1 MMFGAKSIELIEDLI
16 DVYLSLG
23 YSFRKKKIRKT
34 KFYNVEFLKMSDAHC
49 KITDISLLKSKSMV
63 RCIKVASETGL
74 YITNNFIVTHNTM
87 QDKMEPFMYS
97 FIHNFNKIIGAPNVK
112 MLQSAGLIE
121 ELPIAYMRGINIDN
135 SVVII
140 DEIQN
145 ISVENIR
152 TILTRL
158 GQDSK
163 MIFLGDEYQIDI
175 KNKEQSSL
183 RFVIDKFKD
192 VKEIGTVTLD
202 ENDIVR
208 NPLIKKIEEI
218 FNNIE

>member
-1 MMFGAKSIELIEDLI
+1 
-16 DVYLSLG
+16 
-23 YSFRKKKIRKT
+23 
-34 KFYNVEFLKMSDAHC
+34 
-49 KITDISLLKSKSMV
+49 
-63 RCIKVASETGL
+63 
-74 YITNNFIVTHNTM
+74 
-87 QDKMEPFMYS
+87 MYS
-97 FIHNFNKIIGAPNVK
+97 FIHNFNKIIGAPNVN

-183 RFVIDKFKD
+183 RYVIDKFKD

-218 FNNIE
+218 FNNNG

>member
-1 MMFGAKSIELIEDLI
+1 MNR
-16 DVYLSLG
+16 YL
-23 YSFRKKKIRKT
+23 
-34 KFYNVEFLKMSDAHC
+34 
-49 KITDISLLKSKSMV
+49 LLKTMV

-135 SVVII
+135 SIVII
-140 DEIQN
+140 DEIFL
-145 ISVENIR
+145 ENIR
-152 TILTRL
+152 ILTFREN
-158 GQDSK
+158 SK
-163 MIFLGDEYQIDI
+163 IFLGDEYQIDI

-218 FNNIE
+218 FNNNG

>member
-1 MMFGAKSIELIEDLI
+1 
-16 DVYLSLG
+16 
-23 YSFRKKKIRKT
+23 
-34 KFYNVEFLKMSDAHC
+34 
-49 KITDISLLKSKSMV
+49 
-63 RCIKVASETGL
+63 
-74 YITNNFIVTHNTM
+74 M

-97 FIHNFNKIIGAPNVK
+97 FIHNFNKIIGVPNVK

-218 FNNIE
+218 FNNNG